1 MSKLNLSEIGIKT
14 VPTPRKELVM
24 NKCKKR
30 LGLFCLIISLLL
42 IVTAYATGTD
52 EVYVGG
58 MPFGVR
64 FEAGEVSVLKIN
76 SFVSNGQNV
85 SPAQD
90 AGVLA
95 NDIIKNINGTE
106 ILTTNDVISAVK
118 SSVGDTLDFVV
129 ERDGKDVQLKL
140 SPKISDKTGEKQLG
154 VMLKDS
160 SAGIGTV
167 TFVKDDTLMFAG
179 LGHGIC
185 DVQSGEIL
193 DIKNGYI
200 SDVTISSINAGK
212 CGTPGELRG
221 IIENKK
227 CGKLLSN
234 TEVGVYGIFTE
245 KPSLVD
251 TKVKIAS
258 SKEVDVGKAT
268 ILCTLDDNVRR
279 EYEIEI
285 SEINKGSSA
294 KTKNY
299 VVKVTDDDLLKKTGG
314 IVQGMSGSPIIQNG
328 KLVGAITHVMI
339 NDPTT
344 GYGIYIG
351 NMLDEMDKAI

>member
-1 MSKLNLSEIGIKT
+1 
-14 VPTPRKELVM
+14 M
-24 NKCKKR
+24 NKYKKR
-30 LGLFCLIISLLL
+30 LSLFCLIISLLL
-42 IVTAYATGTD
+42 IVTVSAIGTD

-58 MPFGVR
+58 MPFGIR

-76 SFVSNGQNV
+76 SFVSDGKTV

-90 AGVLA
+90 AGILA
-95 NDIIKNINGTE
+95 NDVIKNINGTK
-106 ILTTNDVISAVK
+106 IFTTNDVVSAVK
-118 SSVGDTLDFVV
+118 SSGEEGLDLVI
-129 ERDGKDVQLKL
+129 ERDGKEVNVKL
-140 SPKISDKTGEKQLG
+140 SPKVSDKTGERQLG

-167 TFVKDDTLMFAG
+167 TFVKDDTLIFAG

-221 IIENKK
+221 IIESEK

-245 KPSLVD
+245 KPQLAD
-251 TKVKIAS
+251 TKTKVATE
-258 SKEVDVGKAT
+258 KEVNVGKAT

-285 SEINKGSSA
+285 SEINKGNFA

-299 VVKVTDDDLLKKTGG
+299 VVKVTDEDLLKKTGG

-351 NMLDEMDKAI
+351 NMLDEMEKTA